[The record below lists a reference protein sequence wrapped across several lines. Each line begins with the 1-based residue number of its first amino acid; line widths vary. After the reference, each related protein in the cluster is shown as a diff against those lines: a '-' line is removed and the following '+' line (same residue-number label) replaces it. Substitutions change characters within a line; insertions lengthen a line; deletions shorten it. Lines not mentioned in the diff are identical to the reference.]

1 VSTQP
6 IRLGRAF
13 ATVGGWT
20 MASRVLGFVRDMMI
34 AAFLGAG
41 PAAEAFF
48 VAFRLPNMFR
58 RLFAEGAFNMAFVP
72 LFAKRLE
79 GEGLESA
86 RNFAEE
92 VLAALLSVLLA
103 VTLVAQLAMPLL
115 IYALAAGFADDPE
128 RFGLAESFARITFSY
143 LLFMSLTA
151 MFSGALNAL
160 GRFAAAAA
168 APVLLNITL
177 IGTMALSQVA
187 GWQVGLAL
195 SWGVAVAG
203 VAQVALVWRAAEKAG
218 LHLRLRRPRI
228 TPAVRRLVKLGVP
241 GAVAGGVLQVN
252 LLIGTLIA
260 SFFDGAVAWLNYA
273 DRIYQ
278 LPLGVV
284 GVAIGVV
291 LLPELSRRVRAGD
304 SAGARHSMSRAAE
317 FAMALTVPAA
327 AGLLVVAGPVVRVLF
342 ERGAFTASDA
352 ASTAAAL
359 AIFACGLP
367 AFVLQKV
374 IQPAFFARE
383 DTVTPLK
390 FAAASMLANTLL
402 SVGLSPLIGFLA
414 IPVGTTVAGWLNVA
428 LLRHAARRFG
438 DEARPDERLRRRGPR
453 IVLASAAMG
462 VVVWAGAEALGPAL
476 SDGGLRVPALVILVL
491 GGMAAYAAA
500 GRLLGAFEISDFLR
514 GLKRRS

>member
-1 VSTQP
+1 
-6 IRLGRAF
+6 
-13 ATVGGWT
+13 
-20 MASRVLGFVRDMMI
+20 
-34 AAFLGAG
+34 
-41 PAAEAFF
+41 
-48 VAFRLPNMFR
+48 
-58 RLFAEGAFNMAFVP
+58 
-72 LFAKRLE
+72 
-79 GEGLESA
+79 
-86 RNFAEE
+86 
-92 VLAALLSVLLA
+92 
-103 VTLVAQLAMPLL
+103 
-115 IYALAAGFADDPE
+115 
-128 RFGLAESFARITFSY
+128 
-143 LLFMSLTA
+143 
-151 MFSGALNAL
+151 
-160 GRFAAAAA
+160 
-168 APVLLNITL
+168 
-177 IGTMALSQVA
+177 
-187 GWQVGLAL
+187 
-195 SWGVAVAG
+195 
-203 VAQVALVWRAAEKAG
+203 
-218 LHLRLRRPRI
+218 
-228 TPAVRRLVKLGVP
+228 
-241 GAVAGGVLQVN
+241 
-252 LLIGTLIA
+252 
-260 SFFDGAVAWLNYA
+260 
-273 DRIYQ
+273 
-278 LPLGVV
+278 VV

-453 IVLASAAMG
+453 IVLASVAMG

>member
-1 VSTQP
+1 MSGEP

-20 MASRVLGFVRDMMI
+20 MGSRALGFVRDVLI

-79 GEGLESA
+79 GEGLDEA
-86 RNFAEE
+86 RSFAEQ
-92 VLAALLSVLLA
+92 VLSVLLTTLLI
-103 VTLVAQLAMPLL
+103 VTLLAQLAMPGL
-115 IYALAAGFADDPE
+115 IYVLAAGFADDPE
-128 RFGLAESFARITFSY
+128 RFDLAVLFGRIAFPY

-168 APVLLNITL
+168 APVLLNVVLISAMTL
-177 IGTMALSQVA
+177 AHLL
-187 GWQVGLAL
+187 GWRVGLAL
-195 SWGVAVAG
+195 SWGVAIAG
-203 VAQVALVWRAAEKAG
+203 AAQVALVWRAAEKAG
-218 LHLRLRRPRI
+218 LSLRLRAPKL
-228 TPAVRRLVKLGVP
+228 TPGVKRLVKLGIP
-241 GAVAGGVLQVN
+241 GALAGGVLQVN

-291 LLPELSRRVRAGD
+291 LLPELSRKVRAGD
-304 SAGARHSMSRAAE
+304 GEGARASMSRAAE
-317 FAMALTVPAA
+317 FAMALTLPAA
-327 AGLLVVAGPVVRVLF
+327 AALAVIPGPVVAVLF
-342 ERGAFTASDA
+342 ERGAFSAADA
-352 ASTAAAL
+352 AATAAAL
-359 AIFACGLP
+359 AIFAFGLP

-374 IQPAFFARE
+374 VQPAYFARE

-390 FAAASMLANTLL
+390 YAAVSMLANTAI
-402 SVGLSPLIGFLA
+402 SVGLAPVFGYLA
-414 IPVGTTVAGWLNVA
+414 IPVGTSIAGWVNIA
-428 LLRHAARRFG
+428 LLQRGARRFG
-438 DEARPDERLRRRGPR
+438 AEATPDARLRRRVPR
-453 IVLASAAMG
+453 IVAASAVMG
-462 VVVWAGAEALGPAL
+462 AAVWGAAEVMAPALADSGVRIAALGGL
-476 SDGGLRVPALVILVL
+476 VVGG
-491 GGMAAYAAA
+491 AAIYAVV
-500 GRLLGAFEISDFLR
+500 GRLCGAFEIGELRR
-514 GLKRRS
+514 GLKRNP